1 MMMEPGGKVESRGAI
16 LAAHRVGFFCGKIAN
31 PDKSTNQKMTS
42 TPTVSAIEAPPAGT
56 ATVLIVDDSRV
67 SRLVARQYILT
78 LQPGW
83 TVIEAGTGEE
93 ALAKAPEAQPQL
105 VLMDVNMPG
114 MGGIR
119 LCRKVAGIAA
129 ACPHLAADRQCAGCH
144 PPPRRR
150 NRRGL
155 HGKADHAGTH
165 RAAGCPGALR

>member
-1 MMMEPGGKVESRGAI
+1 
-16 LAAHRVGFFCGKIAN
+16 
-31 PDKSTNQKMTS
+31 MTS

-114 MGGIR
+114 MGGI
-119 LCRKVAGIAA
+119 
-129 ACPHLAADRQCAGCH
+129 ACAEKLRALLPHAHISLLTANVQDATR
-144 PPPRRR
+144 
-150 NRRGL
+150 
-155 HGKADHAGTH
+155 H
-165 RAAGCPGALR
+165 RAGEIGVGFMEKPITPERIARLVALVR